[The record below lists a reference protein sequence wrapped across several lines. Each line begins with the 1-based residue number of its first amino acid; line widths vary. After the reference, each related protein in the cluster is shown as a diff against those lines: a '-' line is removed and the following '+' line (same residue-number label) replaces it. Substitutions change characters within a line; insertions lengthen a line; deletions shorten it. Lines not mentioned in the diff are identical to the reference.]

1 MVFVPRRR
9 GALACLARGAI
20 LRLSVILPFYD
31 ETAFLRTALL
41 SVVAQGLTDVEIIVV
56 NDNPGR
62 FSDADLQPLLLPG
75 VRVVHHDVNRGLSA
89 ARNTGMAAATGELIA
104 FLDSDDYYL
113 VRGLARQYALAVES
127 GADITH
133 ANCARTNPGRPE
145 LWMLGR
151 DRNMFGEPSQGERVT
166 GLPSA
171 QFFVSSWSSIY
182 RADFLREK
190 ALSFD
195 VAQVKFEDR
204 LFVVDSVFAARRI
217 AVLGGTPVRAW
228 RMRGG
233 SISVTTPDLRIHTL
247 QVMLIEKCLATVR
260 AATLRDGLPPEFERR
275 EMFNTVSRVLWDMS
289 LLEDAVGNPDPA
301 FASLLERIR
310 TLVGGASLAG
320 ILDDAVLAPINRI
333 DAESR
338 WGRVTR
344 ADFLAFHAALQA
356 GDMAGALGILRA
368 RQGVVEVPAPF
379 VAKGAGPH
387 LTLHVGLH
395 KTGTTYVQRQLLANR
410 NRLAKAGVLV
420 PLAGLD
426 DRSAADQARMGGFAG
441 HLGMARHVRDGTA
454 PVWSDLRAEI
464 AASGAGRVVISCE
477 NLTFP
482 QNADREKRITALADR
497 LRETGFGQ
505 VSLVASVRRPD
516 AWVEALWRENVV
528 QARRDAGQ
536 SLTAFVIDHAAAVK
550 SLPQL
555 LGPLETAT
563 GATCRLVDFDKSR
576 DRLWPAM
583 AEAMDLPQ
591 GLREDDSA
599 PRYET
604 PRAAAMQALQA
615 IALMTPDEAMRR
627 QAFFA
632 LLSAADRLDL
642 PPDTPFMAAAQ
653 RLAFV
658 DDWLT
663 ASQDWAAARGLTI
676 DAAAW
681 RERAGQATP
690 AVPATM
696 PMHLVEAMSAAVVMA
711 EPVGGR
717 RGALTRAYGDMPLS
731 GWLVDRAREIMPWG
745 LRRKLRPFARRL
757 LLRGPAR
764 E

>member
-1 MVFVPRRR
+1 
-9 GALACLARGAI
+9 

-41 SVVAQGLTDVEIIVV
+41 SVAAQGLPDVEVIVV

-89 ARNTGMAAATGELIA
+89 ARNTGMAAATGDLIA

-113 VRGLARQYALAVES
+113 ARGLARQYARAVET
-127 GADITH
+127 GADVTH

-151 DRNMFGEPSQGERVT
+151 DRSMFAEPAAGEGVT
-166 GLPSA
+166 GYAPG

-182 RADFLREK
+182 RADFLRDK
-190 ALSFD
+190 ALTFD

-204 LFVVDSVFAARRI
+204 LFVVESVFAARRI
-217 AVLGGTPVRAW
+217 ATLGGAPVRAW

-247 QVMLIEKCLATVR
+247 QVMLIEKCVAAVR
-260 AATLRDGLPPEFERR
+260 AATARDGLPPAFAQR
-275 EMFNTVSRVLWDMS
+275 EMFNTVSRLLWDMT

-301 FASLLERIR
+301 FAALLERVR
-310 TLVGGASLAG
+310 LLVAGESLAG
-320 ILDDAVLAPINRI
+320 ILDDTVIAPISRI

-338 WGRVTR
+338 WGRIGR
-344 ADFLAFHAALQA
+344 SDFLRFHAALQA
-356 GDMAGALGILRA
+356 GDMAGALDLLRQRRGA
-368 RQGVVEVPAPF
+368 IDLPAPF
-379 VAKGAGPH
+379 VAQAAGPH

-410 NRLAKAGVLV
+410 ARLAKAGVLV

-426 DRSAADQARMGGFAG
+426 DRSGADQARMGGFAG
-441 HLGMARHVRDGTA
+441 HLGIARHVRDGSA
-454 PVWSDLRAEI
+454 PVWADLKAEI

-482 QNADREKRITALADR
+482 QNADRAQRIAALADR
-497 LRETGFGQ
+497 LRETGFGR

-536 SLTAFVIDHAAAVK
+536 SLTAFVIDHGAALK

-555 LGPLETAT
+555 LGPLEAAT
-563 GATCRLVDFDKSR
+563 GAVSRLVDFDAAR
-576 DRLWPAM
+576 GRLWPAM
-583 AEAMDLPQ
+583 AAAMDLPDD
-591 GLREDDSA
+591 LREDDSA

-627 QAFFA
+627 QAFFS
-632 LLSAADRLDL
+632 LLSAADRLGL

-653 RLAFV
+653 RMAFV
-658 DDWLT
+658 NDWLA
-663 ASQDWAAARGLTI
+663 ASQVWAAERGLVI
-676 DAAAW
+676 DAASW
-681 RERAGQATP
+681 QAAAAAPTP
-690 AVPATM
+690 AVPEAM
-696 PMHLVEAMSAAVVMA
+696 PMALIEAMATAVVMA

-717 RGALTRAYGDMPLS
+717 RGAPTRPMGEMPLS
-731 GWLVDRAREIMPWG
+731 GWLVDQARAVLPWN
-745 LRRKLRPFARRL
+745 LRRKLRPLARRI
-757 LLRGPAR
+757 LLRQPAAD
-764 E
+764 

>member
-1 MVFVPRRR
+1 V
-9 GALACLARGAI
+9 
-20 LRLSVILPFYD
+20 RLSVILPFYD

-41 SVVAQGLTDVEIIVV
+41 SVAAQGLPDVEIIVV

-62 FSDADLQPLLLPG
+62 FSDADLTPLLLPG

-89 ARNTGMAAATGELIA
+89 ARNTGMAAATGDLIA
-104 FLDSDDYYL
+104 FLDSDDYFL
-113 VRGLARQYALAVES
+113 SRGLARQYARAVETQ
-127 GADITH
+127 ADITH

-151 DRNMFGEPSQGERVT
+151 DRTMFGEPAMGEGVA
-166 GLPSA
+166 GYAPA

-190 ALSFD
+190 GLSFD
-195 VAQVKFEDR
+195 VEQVKFEDR
-204 LFVVDSVFAARRI
+204 LFVVESVFAARRI
-217 AVLGGTPVRAW
+217 ATLGGTPVRAW

-233 SISVTTPDLRIHTL
+233 SISVTAPDLRIHTL
-247 QVMLIEKCLATVR
+247 QVQLIEKCVAAVR
-260 AATLRDGLPPEFERR
+260 AASLRDGLPPEFAAR
-275 EMFNTVSRVLWDMS
+275 EMFNTVSRVIWDMS
-289 LLEDAVGNPDPA
+289 LLEDAEGNPDPA
-301 FASLLERIR
+301 FAALLERVR
-310 TLVGGASLAG
+310 VLVSGESLAG
-320 ILDDAVLAPINRI
+320 ILDDAVMAPINRI

-338 WGRVTR
+338 WGRISR
-344 ADFLAFHAALQA
+344 GDFLRFHAALQA
-356 GDMAGALGILRA
+356 GDMAGALALLRE
-368 RQGVVEVPAPF
+368 RRGPTDLPAPF
-379 VAKGAGPH
+379 VAQGAGPH
-387 LTLHVGLH
+387 LTLHIGLH

-420 PLAGLD
+420 PLSGLD
-426 DRSAADQARMGGFAG
+426 DRSAADQAKMGGFAG
-441 HLGMARHVRDGTA
+441 HLGIARHVRDGSA
-454 PVWSDLRAEI
+454 PVWAGLRDEI

-482 QNADREKRITALADR
+482 QNADRPRRIAALADR
-497 LRETGFGQ
+497 LREVGFGK

-536 SLTAFVIDHAAAVK
+536 SLTAFVIDHGAVLK

-555 LGPLETAT
+555 LGPIEEATA
-563 GATCRLVDFDKSR
+563 ATCRLVDFDSAR
-576 DRLWPAM
+576 GRLWPAM
-583 AEAMDLPQ
+583 AEAMDLPA

-599 PRYET
+599 SRYET

-642 PPDTPFMAAAQ
+642 PPDTPFMTQPQ
-653 RLAFV
+653 RVAFV
-658 DDWLT
+658 NDWLA
-663 ASQDWAAARGLTI
+663 ASAGWAAERGLVV

-681 RERAGQATP
+681 LERAGAPTDP
-690 AVPATM
+690 VPASM
-696 PMHLVEAMSAAVVMA
+696 PIGLIEAMATAVVMA

-717 RGALTRAYGDMPLS
+717 RGSPTRPLGEMPLS
-731 GWLVDRAREIMPWG
+731 GWLVDRARQVLPWN
-745 LRRKLRPFARRL
+745 LRRRLRPIARRI
-757 LLRGPAR
+757 LLRQKAP